1 MKHITKRFLSILL
14 LLAVL
19 TACLLPVEAATGS
32 KIANPGQRDVVCTAL
47 SAQAEAY
54 YSDAYSYE
62 LLKELGGAQN
72 ATDSYAATQNNPLYQ
87 KLYTLMSSTQTEY
100 YSYDSL
106 NKDFAYTDTQ
116 NGVYDGTMS
125 CLWAGRTA
133 VWDGDYFNREH
144 VWPKSR
150 ASFFK
155 ENGGADRHHLRP
167 VSAYINQTPHWHR
180 PYGTAA
186 GGTLVYDEV
195 GNLGGRY
202 TEDIFEPNDN
212 VKGDTA
218 RILLYVYVRWQQPN
232 LYSDV
237 KKENLPALDSDDVNN
252 GGDNGLKVIE
262 NLDTLLAWCEMD
274 PVDTW
279 EMGRNDAV
287 ERIQGNRNVFID
299 YPEYAWLLFG
309 KEIPTDMVT
318 PSGEAK
324 NSAPQYT
331 VTARSNDEAFGT
343 VSQNDRTITA
353 TPENGYMVSG
363 YEVSPAG
370 AATVTQ
376 SGNTFT
382 VSNVNADC
390 TVTIIFAPRSVATI
404 TYIVPK
410 GVTVSGTTTCYVGD
424 TVTLAS
430 ANGTP
435 TDGEGYTFFGWSE
448 KQIEDTTTAPS
459 VQKAGASYTVKAAQ
473 TTFYG
478 VFSYVDG
485 TTTHY
490 LTNPCKHAHTHEETI
505 AATCTENGAVNT
517 VCDDCGAVIASTPIA
532 KTGHDYEDTVVE
544 PTCYNKGYTLHTCKN
559 CGDSYKNT
567 YTAALGHAYVSKVT
581 KPATATE
588 NGVLTY
594 TCSRCGSS
602 YTKVIPATGE
612 DQPTVHDCPCDDY
625 SDLDKT
631 EWYHAGVDLMLN
643 MGYMNGVG
651 NGKFDPS
658 GTTTRAMIVTILWR
672 IAGEPA
678 PETENTFRDVAAGQW
693 YTDAITWAAENDVVN
708 GVGDGRFDPEGKL
721 TREQMATILFRYA
734 GSLGADT
741 SKRAELSGYPDGGK
755 TADWASDA
763 LQWAVAEGIINGSEG
778 KLLPQD
784 SATRAQVA
792 TILYRSMELITE

>member
-1 MKHITKRFLSILL
+1 MKHFFSRALAGLLMLVMLVASFAGTVSVSALSTNTATRHKTCTQLSSQAKSYYTGEYTYDTMSKLDGGTESCLQAVNSPLYKRLHTLMDTTMTNRVSYKSLTSYWDDTDNNLL
-14 LLAVL
+14 IYSDK
-19 TACLLPVEAATGS
+19 TTGS
-32 KIANPGQRDVVCTAL
+32 NI
-47 SAQAEAY
+47 S
-54 YSDAYSYE
+54 
-62 LLKELGGAQN
+62 
-72 ATDSYAATQNNPLYQ
+72 
-87 KLYTLMSSTQTEY
+87 
-100 YSYDSL
+100 
-106 NKDFAYTDTQ
+106 
-116 NGVYDGTMS
+116 
-125 CLWAGRTA
+125 
-133 VWDGDYFNREH
+133 REH

-150 ASFFK
+150 ASFK
-155 ENGGADRHHLRP
+155 ESGGGSDLHHLRP
-167 VSAYINQTPHWHR
+167 EDSNVNSTRSNYTMGNVRGVISNYTTYSYSGNTVLYLAKSND
-180 PYGTAA
+180 
-186 GGTLVYDEV
+186 LVEV
-195 GNLGGRY
+195 
-202 TEDIFEPNDN
+202 NDN
-212 VKGDTA
+212 IKGDVA
-218 RILLYVYVRWQQPN
+218 RIFLYVYVRWEEPN
-232 LYSDV
+232 LF
-237 KKENLPALDSDDVNN
+237 ENTPNPVIGSGDDENN
-252 GGDNGLKVIE
+252 GKKVIA
-262 NLDTLLAWCEMD
+262 NLDTLLQWCEMD
-274 PVDTW
+274 PVDEW
-279 EMGRNDAV
+279 EMRRNDLCQDV
-287 ERIQGNRNVFID
+287 QHNRNIFID

-309 KEIPTDMVT
+309 REIPTDMVT
-318 PSGEAK
+318 PSGEAAL
-324 NSAPQYT
+324 SGPQYT
-331 VTARSNDEAFGT
+331 VTAVSNNTDYGT
-343 VSQNDRTITA
+343 VSMTGKTITA
-353 TPENGYMVSG
+353 TPKTGYTVAG

-382 VSNVNADC
+382 VSNVKADC
-390 TVTIIFAPRSVATI
+390 TVTINFAPKTAATI
-404 TYIVPK
+404 TYVVPS
-410 GVTVSGTTTCYVGD
+410 GVTVSGTTASYVGD
-424 TVTLAS
+424 TVKLATVS
-430 ANGTP
+430 GTP
-435 TDGEGYTFFGWSE
+435 ADTEGYTFFGWSE

-490 LTNPCKHAHTHEETI
+490 LTNLCKHEHTHTETVEP
-505 AATCTENGAVNT
+505 TCTENGAENT

-532 KTGHDYEDTVVE
+532 KTGHDYEDTVVA

-602 YTKVIPATGE
+602 YTEVIPATGE

-625 SDLDKT
+625 SDLDNT

-708 GVGDGRFDPEGKL
+708 GVGDGRFDPEGKI
-721 TREQMATILFRYA
+721 TREQMATILFRYV

>member
-1 MKHITKRFLSILL
+1 MKHFFSRALAGLLMLVMLVASFAGTVSVSALSTNTATRHKTCTQLSSQAKSYYTGEYTYDTMSKLDGGTESCLQAVNSPLYKRLHTLMDTTMTNRVSYKSLTSYWDDTDNNLL
-14 LLAVL
+14 IYSDK
-19 TACLLPVEAATGS
+19 TTGS
-32 KIANPGQRDVVCTAL
+32 NI
-47 SAQAEAY
+47 S
-54 YSDAYSYE
+54 
-62 LLKELGGAQN
+62 
-72 ATDSYAATQNNPLYQ
+72 
-87 KLYTLMSSTQTEY
+87 
-100 YSYDSL
+100 
-106 NKDFAYTDTQ
+106 
-116 NGVYDGTMS
+116 
-125 CLWAGRTA
+125 
-133 VWDGDYFNREH
+133 REH

-150 ASFFK
+150 ASFK
-155 ENGGADRHHLRP
+155 ESGGGSDLHHLRP
-167 VSAYINQTPHWHR
+167 EDSNVNSTRSNYTMGNVRGVISNYTTYSYSGNTVLYLAKSND
-180 PYGTAA
+180 
-186 GGTLVYDEV
+186 LVEV
-195 GNLGGRY
+195 
-202 TEDIFEPNDN
+202 NDN
-212 VKGDTA
+212 IKGDVA
-218 RILLYVYVRWQQPN
+218 RIFLYVYVRWEEPN
-232 LYSDV
+232 LF
-237 KKENLPALDSDDVNN
+237 ENTPNPVIGSGDDENN
-252 GGDNGLKVIE
+252 GKKVIA
-262 NLDTLLAWCEMD
+262 NLDTLLQWCEMD
-274 PVDTW
+274 PVDEW
-279 EMGRNDAV
+279 EMRRNDLCQDV
-287 ERIQGNRNVFID
+287 QHNRNIFID

-309 KEIPTDMVT
+309 REIPTDMVT
-318 PSGEAK
+318 PSGEAAL
-324 NSAPQYT
+324 SGPQYT
-331 VTARSNDEAFGT
+331 VTAVSNNTDYGT
-343 VSQNDRTITA
+343 VSMTGKTITA
-353 TPENGYMVSG
+353 TPKTGYTVAG
-363 YEVSPAG
+363 YEVSPEG

-376 SGNTFT
+376 SGNVFT
-382 VSNVNADC
+382 VSNVKADC
-390 TVTIIFAPRSVATI
+390 TVTINFAPKTAATI
-404 TYIVPK
+404 TYVVPS
-410 GVTVSGTTTCYVGD
+410 GVTVSGTTASYVGD
-424 TVTLAS
+424 TVKLATVS
-430 ANGTP
+430 GTP
-435 TDGEGYTFFGWSE
+435 ADTEGYTFFGWSE

-490 LTNPCKHAHTHEETI
+490 LTNLCKHAHTHTETVEP
-505 AATCTENGAVNT
+505 TCTENGAENT

-532 KTGHDYEDTVVE
+532 KTGHDYEDTVVD

-588 NGVLTY
+588 DGVLTY

-625 SDLDKT
+625 SDLDNT

-672 IAGEPA
+672 IAGQPA

-693 YTDAITWAAENDVVN
+693 YTHAITWAAENDVVN
-708 GVGDGRFDPEGKL
+708 GVGDGRFDPEGKI
-721 TREQMATILFRYA
+721 TREQMATILFRYV

-792 TILYRSMELITE
+792 TILYRSMDLITE